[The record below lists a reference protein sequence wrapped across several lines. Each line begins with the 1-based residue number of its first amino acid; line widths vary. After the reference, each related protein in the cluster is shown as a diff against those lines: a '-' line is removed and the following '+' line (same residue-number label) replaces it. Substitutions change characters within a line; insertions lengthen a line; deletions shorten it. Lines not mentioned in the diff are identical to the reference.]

1 MQSVNRSIRE
11 SFIWDVALARAH
23 APHDMIAM
31 GTSSYYHYR
40 RLELRGNIE
49 GMYDTFC
56 RLPCQATS
64 QLFTTMQECISCIHQ
79 NNIRLV
85 CFDFDQ
91 TAYRGHTGGT
101 LSLSID
107 DVAHTLRNMVS
118 DLSQDFLALV
128 GELHKE
134 NVHVAIVTFG
144 DAIDNQISLEDNQMI
159 LGGELLLRPVL
170 NMGLNRQTEGKIPIY
185 ALNPDWRNNKGEPL
199 EFPDSKEWHLG
210 QAMKH
215 FGIHQPGEVLLI
227 DDSLH
232 NISEA
237 AKDGF
242 RTVIVQPET
251 AFTISQLLEQ
261 LVPKKDL
268 D

>member
-1 MQSVNRSIRE
+1 V
-11 SFIWDVALARAH
+11 H
-23 APHDMIAM
+23 
-31 GTSSYYHYR
+31 
-40 RLELRGNIE
+40 LELYGTIE
-49 GMYDTFC
+49 VIFGTCF
-56 RLPCQATS
+56 RLPGKAS
-64 QLFTTMQECISCIHQ
+64 FQLRTTMQECISCIHQ

-107 DVAHTLRNMVS
+107 DVAHTLCNMVS

-144 DAIDNQISLEDNQMI
+144 DAIDNQISREDNQMI

-170 NMGLNRQTEGKIPIY
+170 NMGLKRQTKGDIPIY
-185 ALNPDWRNNKGEPL
+185 ALNPYWRNKEGEPIQ
-199 EFPDSKEWHLG
+199 FPDSKKWHLV

-215 FGIHQPGEVLLI
+215 FDIHQPTEVLLI
-227 DDSLH
+227 DDSFY

-237 AKDGF
+237 ANDGF
-242 RTVIVQPET
+242 RTVIVPPET
-251 AFTISQLLEQ
+251 AFKIHQLLEQ
-261 LVPKKDL
+261 LVPQKDIN
-268 D
+268 